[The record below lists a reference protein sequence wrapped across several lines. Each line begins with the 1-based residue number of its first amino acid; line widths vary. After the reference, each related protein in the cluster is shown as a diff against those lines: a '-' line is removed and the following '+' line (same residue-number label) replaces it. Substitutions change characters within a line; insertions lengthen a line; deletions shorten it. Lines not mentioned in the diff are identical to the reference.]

1 MGRPF
6 HADGRQTRQAILD
19 AALELFADKGYF
31 GTSLRDIAAVVGVRE
46 SALYNYFP
54 GKEAL
59 FSALITAAHEHKTEL
74 MAGLLAEPIGNV
86 QSLLE
91 RLTALVLDSFAVP
104 RQQQLFRVLMSDGM
118 RLAKQGRINLIERM
132 TSGAE
137 PLHDLMRRL
146 ITEGG
151 LRPRNS
157 ELLAIEFTGPLLLWR
172 HWHAVQPN
180 GPLVT
185 NRQAFIRDHVAHFLH
200 GATTPSIRRA
210 PAGLRK
216 KNVQTKIARA
226 RRAPA
231 ARARSRSKAT
241 S

>member
-31 GTSLRDIAAVVGVRE
+31 GTSLRDIAAAVGVRE

-59 FSALITAAHEHKTEL
+59 FSALITAAQEQKTEQ
-74 MAGLLAEPIGNV
+74 MAGLLADPISDV

-91 RLTALVLDSFAVP
+91 RSTSVVLDNFAVP
-104 RQQQLFRVLMSDGM
+104 RQQRLFRVLMSDGM

-132 TSGAE
+132 TSAAE

-146 ITEGG
+146 ITEAG
-151 LRPRNS
+151 LRPRNP
-157 ELLAIEFTGPLLLWR
+157 ELLAIEFMGPLLLWR
-172 HWHAVQPN
+172 HWHAVQPQ

-200 GATTPSIRRA
+200 GATPPSTRRA
-210 PAGLRK
+210 GAV
-216 KNVQTKIARA
+216 VQKTIARV

-231 ARARSRSKAT
+231 ARARSRSKAA

>member
-31 GTSLRDIAAVVGVRE
+31 GTSLRDIASVVGVRE

-59 FSALITAAHEHKTEL
+59 FSALITAAHEHKAEQ
-74 MAGLLAEPIGNV
+74 MAGLLAEPV
-86 QSLLE
+86 DDMQSLLE
-91 RLTALVLDSFAVP
+91 RLTSLVLDNFAVP

-151 LRPRNS
+151 LRPRNP
-157 ELLAIEFTGPLLLWR
+157 ELLAIEFMGPLLLWR
-172 HWHAVQPN
+172 HWHAVQPH

-185 NRQAFIRDHVAHFLH
+185 NRQVFIRDHVAHFLG
-200 GATTPSIRRA
+200 GATPPSIGRARTGFHKNSVQTKIVRGRRA
-210 PAGLRK
+210 PAG
-216 KNVQTKIARA
+216 RA
-226 RRAPA
+226 
-231 ARARSRSKAT
+231 RSKAT

>member
-31 GTSLRDIAAVVGVRE
+31 GTSLRDIAGVVGVRE

-59 FSALITAAHEHKTEL
+59 FSALIAAAQEQKTEQ
-74 MAGLLAEPIGNV
+74 MAGLLAEPIDDV
-86 QSLLE
+86 RSLLE
-91 RLTALVLDSFAVP
+91 RLTSMVLENFAVP

-137 PLHDLMRRL
+137 PLHELMRRL
-146 ITEGG
+146 INEGG
-151 LRPRNS
+151 LRPRNP
-157 ELLAIEFTGPLLLWR
+157 ELLAIEFAGPLLLWR
-172 HWHAVQPN
+172 HWHAIQPH

-185 NRQAFIRDHVAHFLH
+185 NRQVFIRDHVAHFLH
-200 GATTPSIRRA
+200 GATPLATRRA
-210 PAGLRK
+210 RADLPK
-216 KNVQTKIARA
+216 KNVRKQIARV

-231 ARARSRSKAT
+231 ARARSKAT